1 MTFAA
6 YTDACKRATEL
17 RIRARTTGDP
27 RLRDEL
33 HASADAL
40 LAEAARTP
48 GAPGSTSTGVASGQ
62 GQLDSPS
69 PGRSARGAD

>member
-6 YTDACKRATEL
+6 YSDRCRRATEL

-48 GAPGSTSTGVASGQ
+48 GAPSSASTGVASGQ
-62 GQLDSPS
+62 LELVNAP
-69 PGRSARGAD
+69 ARRQ